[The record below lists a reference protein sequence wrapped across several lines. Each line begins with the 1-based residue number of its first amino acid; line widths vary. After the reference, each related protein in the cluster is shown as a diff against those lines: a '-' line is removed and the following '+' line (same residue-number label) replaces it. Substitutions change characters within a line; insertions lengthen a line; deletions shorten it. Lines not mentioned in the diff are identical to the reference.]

1 MLLGGSPPRMGA
13 PSKASVVK
21 GAAWGCIICAML
33 WSALVGWVLGVF
45 INGLADSLPIIRRPR
60 LPHCLQCTALRPLIA
75 WSGGIGWM
83 TGRGRCPYCGTR
95 RGARTVIVELVG
107 IVGAVLL
114 YVRDARASVLLPGI
128 AVGSVFL
135 LIAVIDIEHR
145 LIPHVVVFPAAL
157 GLGVLQTLDPSRGAI
172 KTLVGGLAGAGSFF
186 LLYLLGEAFA
196 RLLARAR
203 GRSLDEVAFGFGD
216 VTLAGLIGLIVGWPA
231 VVLALLV
238 GILTAGLFSLGYLLV
253 MLARRRYTAFT
264 PIPYGPFLILGA
276 SLVYYGG
283 RGLFESILLG

>member
-1 MLLGGSPPRMGA
+1 M
-13 PSKASVVK
+13 
-21 GAAWGCIICAML
+21 
-33 WSALVGWVLGVF
+33 
-45 INGLADSLPIIRRPR
+45 
-60 LPHCLQCTALRPLIA
+60 
-75 WSGGIGWM
+75 
-83 TGRGRCPYCGTR
+83 
-95 RGARTVIVELVG
+95 IVELAG
-107 IVGAVLL
+107 IGGATWL
-114 YVRDARASVLLPGI
+114 YLRDPRPSVLLPGI
-128 AVGSVFL
+128 AVGLVFL

-145 LIPHVVVFPAAL
+145 LIPHIVVVPAAL
-157 GLGVLQTLDPSRGAI
+157 GLGLLQILDPSRGAAR
-172 KTLVGGLAGAGSFF
+172 TLLGGLAGAGSFF
-186 LLYLLGEAFA
+186 LLYLMGEAFA

-203 GRSLDEVAFGFGD
+203 GRALDEVAFGFGD

-276 SLVYYGG
+276 SLVFYGG